1 MELPE
6 QKETRVRREIS
17 VVKDSLVRK
26 VVVD

>member
-6 QKETRVRREIS
+6 QKETRVKREIS
-17 VVKDSLVRK
+17 VVKDSLDRK

>member
-17 VVKDSLVRK
+17 VVKDSLDRK

>member
-17 VVKDSLVRK
+17 VAKDSLVRK